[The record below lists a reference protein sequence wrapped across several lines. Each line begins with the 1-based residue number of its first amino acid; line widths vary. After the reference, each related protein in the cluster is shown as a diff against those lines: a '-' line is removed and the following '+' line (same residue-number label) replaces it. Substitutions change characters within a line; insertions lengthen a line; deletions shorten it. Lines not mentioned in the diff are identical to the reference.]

1 MCYNKTMNWD
11 KTTDIMVYAAI
22 ATAGVLAILALYQW
36 ITRKS
41 FKKIDKPLVA
51 LIIPAVLVV
60 ATYFIFDHVFIL
72 NTRPDGSGE
81 PSFPSTHTM
90 ITATIFFC
98 TAIILPK
105 YIKSRSVQILLDLIM
120 LAFVVLVPVGRV
132 LANKHWTS
140 DVIGGLIFS
149 AIFAGV
155 YYFTVKMFEKSQNSR
170 KLTKNEPRKEP
181 NE

>member
-1 MCYNKTMNWD
+1 MNWD
-11 KTTDIMVYAAI
+11 KATDIMVYTAL
-22 ATAGVLAILALYQW
+22 ATAGILAVLAIYQW

-41 FKKIDKPLVA
+41 FKKIDKA
-51 LIIPAVLVV
+51 LIALIVPAILVV
-60 ATYFIFDHVFIL
+60 ATYFIFDKIWVL

-98 TAIILPK
+98 TAIILPR
-105 YIKSRSVQILLDLIM
+105 YIKQKYLLAIIDLLM
-120 LAFVVLVPVGRV
+120 LAFIILVPVGRV

-149 AIFAGV
+149 VIFAAV
-155 YYFTVKMFEKSQNSR
+155 YFVAVKL
-170 KLTKNEPRKEP
+170 LTKGEKDE
-181 NE
+181 